1 MHETEPKLTEART
14 FPPLG
19 PKTNSIQQVRYVCAI
34 GAMHSAS
41 AIPWVIPIT
50 HCGPGC
56 AEKQFGSLAM
66 CNGFQG
72 GGYGGG
78 AVVPSTNIS
87 ESEVVFGGENRLRE
101 LIRASLKIL
110 DAELFVVVT
119 GCIPDLVGDD
129 AVAVVREF
137 QDEGVPIVIA
147 ETGGFKGTNFTG
159 HELVTRAIIDQYVGD
174 YAGERTPGVVN
185 VWSLLPY
192 HNTFWQGDL
201 SEIKRVLEG
210 GGLKVNI
217 LFGHESEGIAEWQRI
232 PQAQFNLVLS
242 PWLGVQTAEH
252 LESKY
257 GQPFLHLPAIPIGAD
272 ETSAFLRR
280 VVTFAGIDPA
290 PAEEFIRK
298 EEVTYYHYLEGFG
311 EFYSEYFWGM
321 PAKFVVVAESAYALA
336 LTRFLINDLGLMPGG
351 QFITENPPEEYREAI
366 RRQFQTIA
374 SDVVTDVA
382 FEEDSH
388 RIHPLLRQTDFGQ
401 KPPIILGTT
410 WERDLAKEMRSAIVE
425 VGFPASYELVLS
437 RTYVGYRGAI
447 ALLEKIYTTVVS
459 GTA

>member
-1 MHETEPKLTEART
+1 MQGAETVVTEGRT

-374 SDVVTDVA
+374 SDVVTEVA

-388 RIHPLLRQTDFGQ
+388 RIHTLLRQTDFGQ